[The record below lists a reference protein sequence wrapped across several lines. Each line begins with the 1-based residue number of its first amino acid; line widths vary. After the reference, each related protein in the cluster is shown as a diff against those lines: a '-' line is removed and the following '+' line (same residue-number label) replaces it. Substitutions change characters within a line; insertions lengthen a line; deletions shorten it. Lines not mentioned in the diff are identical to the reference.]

1 MPKAEKSHLFD
12 DERAGAIYR
21 TAARMI
27 YEKGFDATSMNGIAE
42 ALGMTK
48 PGLYYY
54 VKGKKELLYSIM
66 SFAMGQL
73 DEYVIG
79 PARAIENAEERL
91 QIIVRQHARL
101 LTQEN
106 EAGVL
111 AILMD
116 EVGGLSP
123 EQRDRIVERKR
134 VYFDFVRS
142 TLEELD
148 AADRLRPINSTV
160 GAFSILGMVMWISRW
175 YQPDGLLSSE
185 EVVSSI
191 TRFALAGLLRDP
203 QQNPA
208 VAAAKLQS
216 APA

>member
-1 MPKAEKSHLFD
+1 MPKDEKNHLFE

-27 YEKGFDATSMNGIAE
+27 YERGFDATSMSGIAE

-79 PARAIENAEERL
+79 PAQEIADPKERL

-101 LTQEN
+101 LTQQN

-123 EQRDRIVERKR
+123 EQKERIVARKR
-134 VYFDFVRS
+134 VYFDFVRT
-142 TLEELD
+142 TLDEL
-148 AADRLRPINSTV
+148 AAMDSLQPVDSTV

-175 YQPDGLLSSE
+175 YQPDGRLSSE

-191 TRFALAGLLRDP
+191 TRIALGGLLRQGEGITAPVGSDL
-203 QQNPA
+203 
-208 VAAAKLQS
+208 LQT
-216 APA
+216 